1 MSFKEFI
8 KSRKKKA
15 VLFFLAGFFS
25 GGILYYLCQ
34 KPAGEA
40 LAHMEENMLLWAME
54 EQDFVQA
61 LLFIIWERAKV
72 FSVLWLA
79 GYTKIYK
86 FYIRAFIVF
95 AGIQSGFLLTFF
107 VMLRGTKGVLFWM
120 ITGVPHLFFLV
131 PLYIYSFYRIL
142 ERRREKQMP
151 AVIMILF
158 VFVLSCVL
166 EARINVP
173 LVQWM
178 YRS

>member
-34 KPAGEA
+34 KPAGEE

-61 LLFIIWERAKV
+61 LLFVLWERGKV

-86 FYIRAFIVF
+86 FYIRAFIMF
-95 AGIQSGFLLTFF
+95 TFF
-107 VMLRGTKGVLFWM
+107 VTLRGTKGILFWL
-120 ITGVPHLFFLV
+120 ITGVPHLFFLI

-151 AVIMILF
+151 AVIVILL